1 VGEAEQE
8 LEQDLSR
15 CRDYMQLPGNIHSL
29 GPSYPVM
36 KLNQSNPVVPAFSR
50 LALFLGLFV
59 IVVSLSAAESV
70 KDFTLKAATSEASF
84 KLSAQKG
91 KYVVLHFLLKTECP
105 ICLRHTRE
113 YISQS
118 KDLPNTVQV
127 FIKPDAEAEIRQ
139 WTAKLPQET
148 LADFPIYRDP
158 EAALAKTLKIPDGYK
173 FHGQVVHYPAL
184 ILIDPA
190 GQEVFRHVGKSN
202 SDRYSVTQLK
212 AKIEQ
217 LSKP

>member
-1 VGEAEQE
+1 VGEAEQD
-8 LEQDLSR
+8 LEQDLR
-15 CRDYMQLPGNIHSL
+15 HRRNYMQLPGNIHSL

-36 KLNQSNPVVPAFSR
+36 NLKQRNSIASVTGR
-50 LALFLGLFV
+50 LALFLGFFV
-59 IVVSLSAAESV
+59 AAFSLNAAEPV
-70 KDFTLKAATSEASF
+70 KDFTLKAATSDATFE
-84 KLSAQKG
+84 LSAQKG

-127 FIKPDAEAEIRQ
+127 FIKPDTEAEIQQ
-139 WTAKLPQET
+139 WAGKISKES
-148 LADFPIYRDP
+148 LAGHPIYRDP
-158 EAALAKTLKIPDGYK
+158 EAALAKTLKISDGYK

-184 ILIDPA
+184 ILINPA
-190 GQEVFRHVGKSN
+190 GQEIFRHIGKSN
-202 SDRYSVTQLK
+202 SDRYPVAQLK